1 MHRTPRVYRTRRA
14 IGRFLLIA
22 LAGWSALS
30 AQTTTE
36 GSGAIAGRVVNP
48 STGLGI
54 VSVTVTVAD
63 FGTLATTDLGGS
75 FVIPQV
81 PAGTR
86 SLILVK
92 DGFQTTTVAGV
103 VVTVGETARVD
114 TPLTPIGDDVVM
126 LAAFSVSADILQQ
139 SGLGLLLAR
148 QRSVAVSDAIS
159 SEEFSRLAL
168 GNAAEAL
175 AKTPGT
181 TIVDGKFV
189 VIRGLGDRYTNTQMN
204 GSSVPSADPDK
215 RAVQMDQFPS
225 DLTDSITTLKS
236 FTPDQPGAFSGGSV
250 NIKTKSFPEE
260 FFVTASI
267 SGGHNSLA
275 TGEDILTV
283 PGGGRDWQARDDGTR
298 ALSDSIPNPLP
309 PSLVVTTAQIFARQG
324 NFGPAE
330 ELDAISKSFNN
341 KSFFPK
347 TKKADPNFGT
357 SFGLGDSWN
366 FANDRVLAYIAS
378 LNYSRSFSHYTGGIT
393 SRYAQGSTD
402 PDSPAFVDIGRLLSP
417 NIEEYNFAA
426 AYAANPLVPGGDP
439 SFGVTESSQDV
450 DWGAYFQLATKL
462 GLNHE
467 ITATFLHNQSAS
479 DTVKRGVGEST
490 RSDTGAE
497 FRENYDLLYTER
509 GITSLQLAGKS
520 NIVGWNDATLDWRA
534 STSRSTQDQPDY
546 RSFEFKWNF
555 QQQAYDPSGITWYRY
570 FRELEENADEFAAD
584 LTLPFY
590 LSGGQELSLK
600 FGGAHNNGERTNRE
614 RAFQIV
620 PAAVVDR
627 TLIDN
632 FPNPVGIIGRT
643 ANSVSFGTT
652 MRELPANLNYDGE
665 QTFSAGYAMGDWRV
679 SERWR
684 FIGGVRF
691 ERTEII
697 TTPIPAAAVVVEEG
711 EIRQTDALPAF
722 SAVWSPFEKQN
733 FRFSYGRTLARPT
746 FRELADVT
754 NYEAFTDEFVGGN
767 PDLKLTIIDNF
778 DLRWE
783 WFPRGSEVMAASLF
797 YKKLSDPIETVFQA
811 GRIFPENVEEGI
823 VYGIELEARRS
834 LGFLSETWANLSVGG
849 NLSFIESEV
858 TISAAEL
865 ALIRAVFP
873 EGSDKRELF
882 GQSPYVLNLDA
893 TYNVPSW
900 RANFT
905 LVYAIFGERLGLVTT
920 GALPDVYE
928 QPAAALDFIYA
939 QGLGRGWK
947 VKLTARNLLDPN
959 YEQTLTTSGQTFVY
973 ERYRRGRSISLSL
986 GYDFR

>member
-1 MHRTPRVYRTRRA
+1 MHRIPRDHCTRRA

-22 LAGWSALS
+22 FVGWSALS
-30 AQTTTE
+30 AQTTSE
-36 GSGAIAGRVVNP
+36 GNGAIAGRVVNP

-75 FVIPQV
+75 FIIPQV

-103 VVTVGETARVD
+103 MVTVGETARVD

-126 LAAFSVSADILQQ
+126 LEAFSVSADILQQ

-225 DLTDSITTLKS
+225 DLIDSITTLKS

-330 ELDAISKSFNN
+330 ELDAISKAFNN

-347 TKKADPNFGT
+347 TKKADSNFGA
-357 SFGLGDSWN
+357 SLGLGDSWN
-366 FANDRVLAYIAS
+366 FAHDRVLAYIAS

-393 SRYAQGSTD
+393 SRYSQGSTD
-402 PDSPAFVDIGRLLSP
+402 PDSPVFVDINRLLSP

-426 AYAANPLVPGGDP
+426 AYAANPIVPGGDP
-439 SFGVTESSQDV
+439 SFGVTKSSQDV

-462 GLNHE
+462 GPNHE

-479 DTVKRGVGEST
+479 DTVKRGVGEAV
-490 RSDTGAE
+490 RSDSGNE

-520 NIVGWNDATLDWRA
+520 NIVAWNDATLDWRA
-534 STSRSTQDQPDY
+534 SRSRSTQDQPDY
-546 RSFEFKWNF
+546 RNFEFKWSF
-555 QQQAYDPSGITWYRY
+555 PLQAYDPSGIRWSRY
-570 FRELEENADEFAAD
+570 FRELEEDGEEYAAD

-590 LSGGQELSLK
+590 LPNGQELSVK
-600 FGGAHNNGERTNRE
+600 FGGAYNTGERTNRE
-614 RAFQIV
+614 RAFLIQ
-620 PAAVVDR
+620 PGLAVNRAV
-627 TLIDN
+627 IDN
-632 FPNPVGIIGRT
+632 FPNPVGITGRT
-643 ANSVSFGTT
+643 VDSVTFGTT
-652 MRELPANLNYDGE
+652 MRETQTLLNYDGE
-665 QTFSAGYAMGDWRV
+665 QTFSAGYVMADWRL
-679 SERWR
+679 SPTWR
-684 FIGGVRF
+684 LIGGARL
-691 ERTEII
+691 ERTEI
-697 TTPIPAAAVVVEEG
+697 TTQPLNLIGLDIPPA
-711 EIRQTDALPAF
+711 EIAQTDALPAL

-746 FRELADVT
+746 FRELADVL
-754 NYEAFTDEFVGGN
+754 NYEAFTDEFIGGN
-767 PDLKLTIIDNF
+767 PDLELTLIDNF

-783 WFPRGSEVMAASLF
+783 WFPRGNEVIAASLF
-797 YKKLSDPIETVFQA
+797 YKKLENPIETVFQT
-811 GRIFPENVEEGI
+811 GRIFPENVEKGEVFG
-823 VYGIELEARRS
+823 VELEARRNLRF
-834 LGFLSETWANLSVGG
+834 LGDAFRNLTLGG
-849 NLSFIESEV
+849 NLSVIESNV
-858 TISAAEL
+858 TISEAEL
-865 ALIRAVFP
+865 ALIRVVFP
-873 EGSDKRELF
+873 DAGDTRELF
-882 GQSPYVLNLDA
+882 GQSPYIINVDA
-893 TYNVPSW
+893 TYEVPSW
-900 RANFT
+900 RSSFT
-905 LVYAIFGERLGLVTT
+905 VVYSVFGKRLTLVTT
-920 GALPDVYE
+920 GALPDIYE
-928 QPAAALDFIYA
+928 QPAPALDFIYA
-939 QGLGRGWK
+939 QSLGRGFK
-947 VKLTARNLLDPN
+947 FKFTARNLLDPD
-959 YEQTLTTSGQTFVY
+959 YEESLTHQGRTFIY
-973 ERYRRGRSISLSL
+973 ERYRRGRTLSFSLS
-986 GYDFR
+986 YDFR